1 MQAAGSPLVLYLF
14 LCNITNKK
22 VFYRPLYIYFWLIN
36 QSTNSSCALNVIGR
50 HHNLVVKLG
59 HDTTGGT
66 MHRMVIIHGIKSEED
81 VKKRL
86 SVIKKLY
93 CATNNT
99 LWILKGRGVR
109 VWMKASFKSGSW
121 DLSGW
126 ICDNNF
132 QRICSFCILRNIMGS
147 ISRISSD

>member
-1 MQAAGSPLVLYLF
+1 M
-14 LCNITNKK
+14 
-22 VFYRPLYIYFWLIN
+22 
-36 QSTNSSCALNVIGR
+36 IGR

-99 LWILKGRGVR
+99 L
-109 VWMKASFKSGSW
+109 
-121 DLSGW
+121 
-126 ICDNNF
+126 
-132 QRICSFCILRNIMGS
+132 
-147 ISRISSD
+147 

>member
-1 MQAAGSPLVLYLF
+1 M
-14 LCNITNKK
+14 
-22 VFYRPLYIYFWLIN
+22 
-36 QSTNSSCALNVIGR
+36 IGR

-99 LWILKGRGVR
+99 LCILKGRGVR
-109 VWMKASFKSGSW
+109 V
-121 DLSGW
+121 
-126 ICDNNF
+126 
-132 QRICSFCILRNIMGS
+132 
-147 ISRISSD
+147 